1 MQTLPEH
8 VILFVVDGMRPDTVS
23 PARTPVINGLMQRG
37 TYSLAARSVMPSVTL
52 PVHMSMFHGAPPD
65 AHTVTSNDWHPT
77 PGDALP
83 GIVDLAREARRR
95 TAAFYTWE
103 PLRDLWRPGAM
114 TYSSFINI
122 YGPDGLE
129 SDREIARLA
138 ADYLTSVR
146 PEFTFVYLG
155 LVDEIGH
162 RYGWL
167 SAEYLAAVAGAD
179 AAIGHVLERLE
190 GAGLLAR
197 TACLVLADHGG
208 HDHGHGLDIPED
220 MTIPWVLAGPGIRR
234 GSELSVPVNVTD
246 TAPTLASLLGLPIPL
261 VWSGRVVAEAMES

>member
-1 MQTLPEH
+1 M
-8 VILFVVDGMRPDTVS
+8 FVVDGLRPDAIS
-23 PARTPVINGLMQRG
+23 PERTPSINNLMRRG
-37 TYSLAARSVMPSVTL
+37 AYSLAARSVMPSVTL
-52 PVHMSMFHGAPPD
+52 PVHMSMFHGVSPD
-65 AHTVTSNDWHPT
+65 VHTVTSNEWHPT
-77 PGDALP
+77 SGGDLP
-83 GIVDLAREARRR
+83 GMVDLARNAGLR

-103 PLRDLWRPGAM
+103 PLRDLWRPGAL

-138 ADYLTSVR
+138 ADYLASVQ
-146 PEFTFVYLG
+146 PEFSFVYLG

-167 SAEYLAAVAGAD
+167 SAEYYAAVGGAD
-179 AAIGHVLERLE
+179 AAIAHVLGCLE
-190 GAGLLAR
+190 NSGLLSR

-220 MTIPWVLAGPGIRR
+220 MTIPWVLAGPGIRQ
-234 GSELSVPVNVTD
+234 GCELSAPVNVID
-246 TAPTLASLLGLPIPL
+246 TAPTLAYLLGLLVPP
-261 VWSGRVVAEAMES
+261 VWSGRVVEEAME